1 VFSLLFT
8 LKWVK
13 CRTIFDPLSNIT
25 ILLQCC
31 SHVPTNSKFQ
41 AFIKNSRTIN
51 SHNKILCVFN
61 VSEVNSPDT
70 FVARLKEASTW
81 RGLIFIATAF
91 GLQLAPAMQE
101 AIVTAGIGLAG
112 VAGAVLPDSK

>member
-1 VFSLLFT
+1 MNYV
-8 LKWVK
+8 
-13 CRTIFDPLSNIT
+13 
-25 ILLQCC
+25 
-31 SHVPTNSKFQ
+31 
-41 AFIKNSRTIN
+41 
-51 SHNKILCVFN
+51 
-61 VSEVNSPDT
+61 
-70 FVARLKEASTW
+70 VARLKEASTW